1 VAVVALV
8 GRPNVGKS
16 RLFNRII
23 GQRRAIVHDV
33 PGVTR
38 DRLYAAAAWRGY
50 EFDIVD
56 TGGIG
61 FDDDR
66 PLGDLMAA
74 QAAVAVAEA
83 DVIVLVV
90 DARAGLSPKDE
101 EVADL
106 LRRSR
111 KPIVVAANK
120 AEGAAAAGAAEFWS
134 LGLGEPFPVS
144 AEHGEGVGDLLDA
157 VVERLPA
164 ATGADAG
171 VDAGGAATD
180 AAGAA
185 GATDATNADDA
196 GEAPGEDAA
205 LLETPLA
212 VAVVGRPNVGKSSLI
227 NALLGAERVIVTPT
241 PGTTRDAIDVLWQRP
256 GGRPFLFIDTAGLRR
271 RTRVE
276 EPIERFGVLRALR
289 AIDRSDVA
297 VLVIDGAAGVTDQ
310 ERKIASYVLRQGRAA
325 VVAVSKCDLVADLD
339 PEKWREAIRTNL
351 SFLAFA
357 PVLFVSALTGRG
369 IAHLPGVVARC
380 AEHHATRIPT
390 PSLNRI
396 VQRAVTGAP
405 APTRGGRS
413 LKVYYA
419 AQVASRPPAFALLVN
434 YPDLVTDPF
443 RRFLDGRL
451 REALPLE
458 GTPVRFLARERRR
471 SPSLT
476 SKGRVRR
483 RPAGTGGAARE

>member
-1 VAVVALV
+1 MAVVALV

-23 GQRRAIVHDV
+23 GQRRAIVHDM

-38 DRLYAAAAWRGY
+38 DRLYAAAAWRGQG
-50 EFDIVD
+50 FDLVD

-111 KPIVVAANK
+111 KPVVVAANK
-120 AEGAAAAGAAEFWS
+120 AEGAAAVGAAEFWS

-164 ATGADAG
+164 AAA
-171 VDAGGAATD
+171 VDAADVTEAARATD
-180 AAGAA
+180 AAEAA
-185 GATDATNADDA
+185 DA
-196 GEAPGEDAA
+196 GEAPGEAPGGAPAGDAA
-205 LLETPLA
+205 VLETPLA

-227 NALLGAERVIVTPT
+227 NALLGAERVIVTPV

-276 EPIERFGVLRALR
+276 EPVERFGVLRALR

-339 PEKWREAIRTNL
+339 PEKWREAIRNNL

-390 PSLNRI
+390 PFLNRI
-396 VQRAVTGAP
+396 VQRAVIGAP

-419 AQVASRPPAFALLVN
+419 AQVASRPPTFALLVN

-458 GTPVRFLARERRR
+458 GTPVRFLGRERRR

-476 SKGRVRR
+476 SKGRARR
-483 RPAGTGGAARE
+483 RRAGTGGAARE